1 MQILMHLFHLHIQ
14 WREIITSFRAGM
26 PRRKK
31 RVKIRVSEEC
41 FTGHEAVEWLHF
53 HLQTSGNFGTV
64 SREQVNTEHAP
75 CDLHLSR

>member
-1 MQILMHLFHLHIQ
+1 
-14 WREIITSFRAGM
+14 M

-53 HLQTSGNFGTV
+53 YLQTSSNFGSV
-64 SREQVNTEHAP
+64 SREQVNTIVQSSREELNKAIFIRVTVGF
-75 CDLHLSR
+75 LSRRKWRSVLI